1 MAQTSSPN
9 SASYKALITIR
20 KMGGIIRTAEAIR
33 AGIHPRTLY
42 QLRDSGAL
50 EVLSRGVYRLS
61 SQEDVSHPDLV
72 IMATRVP
79 QAVICLV
86 SALSFHEIT
95 TQIPHTISI
104 ALSKG
109 SETPRLD
116 YPPLDVHRF
125 SNDALKEGI
134 EAHQLDGITIKVYS
148 PEKTLADCFK
158 FRNKIGMDV
167 VLEALKL
174 YKSRKPFNLNEL
186 LRYAKVCRVE
196 KIIRP
201 YLEATL

>member
-1 MAQTSSPN
+1 MSQTSSPN

-20 KMGGIIRTAEAIR
+20 KMGGIIRTSDAIR

-50 EVLSRGVYRLS
+50 EILSRGVYRLS
-61 SQEDVSHPDLV
+61 SQEDVSHPDLI

-95 TQIPHTISI
+95 TQIPNTISI

-125 SNDALKEGI
+125 SNDTLKEGI
-134 EAHQLDGITIKVYS
+134 EVHQLDGITIKVYS
-148 PEKTLADCFK
+148 LEKTLADCFK

-186 LRYAKVCRVE
+186 LRYAKICRVE

>member
-72 IMATRVP
+72 IMATRAP